1 MLLLARSVIDSWT
14 FPWYGN
20 PDQDLVFLR
29 DGFRL
34 WSDQSPG
41 YGDHPGLM
49 QMLVVA
55 LALSL
60 LSLLAHL
67 GFPWVF
73 DTLAP
78 ADADWQLL
86 FVASKLVNALLMSLL
101 LVGCTFLLMRWLGR
115 PAASVW
121 GVMCAV
127 SMALVAETYQLR
139 NEFFSAFMAV
149 ASMLIA
155 VSGADFWYER
165 SHEKKVDGA
174 RNDLLFIG
182 ACVGSFALSFS
193 SVLAKVQVL
202 PVLLAFAIAVFVA
215 SFACG
220 SRRFKVLFAQ
230 ALLVFIVAQLLVA
243 NRLYGGGELMT
254 WQFVVVV
261 LAVAVPP
268 SLVVATFLSS
278 APAFSLARLASGSV
292 SLAACIVLASTYLN
306 FSQRAEWLGLL
317 GSPASVRSYA
327 VNADGC
333 LREEW
338 SCYGGGGVKGIAY
351 LFERSVDSYLLAPII
366 AIVVCFGVCF
376 CLVRLSWR
384 RAQAMD
390 ATKRSGEWVSLGGCL
405 CIAIALGMAVLAGQR
420 WAVDH
425 YLAYQQPFLFAGLLL
440 LARRSAPIWRM
451 WRVLVV
457 MIAISLVLIFLRY
470 PEGSRETYVKEDI
483 TVAPEA
489 KIGDGLLCA
498 AQHAGPEW
506 QSSSLWRLCQ
516 GFSR

>member
-34 WSDQSPG
+34 WSGQPPG

-60 LSLLAHL
+60 LSLSAHL

-73 DTLAP
+73 DFLVP

-86 FVASKLVNALLMSLL
+86 FVASKLVNALLISLL
-101 LVGCTFLLMRWLGR
+101 LVGCTSLLVRWLGR
-115 PAASVW
+115 SAASIW

-127 SMALVAETYQLR
+127 SMAIVAETYQLR
-139 NEFFSAFMAV
+139 NEFFSAFLAA

-155 VSGADFWYER
+155 VNGAAFWHER
-165 SHEKKVDGA
+165 SHERKVDSA
-174 RNDLLFIG
+174 RNHLLFIG

-193 SVLAKVQVL
+193 SILAKVQVL

-220 SRRFKVLFAQ
+220 SRRFKVLFPQ
-230 ALLVFIVAQLLVA
+230 TLLTFIAAQLLVA
-243 NRLYGGGELMT
+243 NRLYGGEELMT

-268 SLVVATFLSS
+268 SLLVAAFLSS
-278 APAFSLARLASGSV
+278 APSFGMARLASGSV
-292 SLAACIVLASTYLN
+292 SLAACIALASTYLH

-327 VNADGC
+327 ANADGC
-333 LREEW
+333 LREGW
-338 SCYGGGGVKGIAY
+338 SCYGAGGVKGIAY

-384 RAQAMD
+384 QAQAMD
-390 ATKRSGEWVSLGGCL
+390 ATKRSGEWVPLGGCL

-425 YLAYQQPFLFAGLLL
+425 YLPYQQPFLFAGLLL

-470 PEGSRETYVKEDI
+470 PEGSRETYMKENI
-483 TVAPEA
+483 TVAPEVQR
-489 KIGDGLLCA
+489 GDGLLCA

-516 GFSR
+516 GFSP